1 MYRKSLADMANNSV
15 SKLPNPVDSSA
26 FLQRLVKLPI
36 VHSALTVASDYY
48 GKAKNSGGIIGKT
61 IGVAERTAIGV
72 AGKAVPYAQILTP
85 LAAQPLEKFD
95 SLANY
100 GLEKLESTVP
110 VITKEPQVI
119 YSETK
124 QLVTDKVSPAVNK
137 INSMS
142 EVVLGTK
149 LAQFGLDI
157 VENSLDI
164 AANVI
169 NRFLPADSSSE
180 KNGQQN
186 GYLHESAPEDKT
198 ARVGYLFRKA
208 LYLANNVA
216 KRVFGLAQS
225 RVDSAV
231 SVTDN
236 VVNSARKTLNNILD
250 KTELSEAPQQNGD
263 HKPSRKHKKSQ

>member
-1 MYRKSLADMANNSV
+1 MANNSV

-36 VHSALTVASDYY
+36 VHTALTVASDYY

-61 IGVAERTAIGV
+61 IGLAESTAIGV

-95 SLANY
+95 SLAHY
-100 GLEKLESTVP
+100 GLEKLEATVP
-110 VITKEPQVI
+110 VILKEPSAI

-124 QLVTDKVSPAVNK
+124 ELVNARVSPAVQK
-137 INSMS
+137 INSIS

-157 VENSLDI
+157 VENSLDV

-186 GYLHESAPEDKT
+186 GYLHEAAPEDKTT

-208 LYLANNVA
+208 LYLVNNVA
-216 KRVFGLAQS
+216 KRVFGIAQS

-236 VVNSARKTLNNILD
+236 VVNSARKTLNNILPNS
-250 KTELSEAPQQNGD
+250 ELTEAPQQNGD

>member
-1 MYRKSLADMANNSV
+1 MANNSV
-15 SKLPNPVDSSA
+15 AKLPNPVDSSQ

-36 VHSALTVASDYY
+36 VHSALAVASDYY
-48 GKAKNSGGIIGKT
+48 GKVKNSGGIIAKT
-61 IGVAERTAIGV
+61 INVAERTAIGV

-85 LAAQPLEKFD
+85 LAAQPLEKID
-95 SLANY
+95 NLASF

-124 QLVTDKVSPAVNK
+124 ELVNAKVSPAVKK
-137 INSMS
+137 IESVS
-142 EVVLGTK
+142 EVVLATR

-157 VENSLDI
+157 VENCLDT
-164 AANVI
+164 AANLF

-186 GYLHESAPEDKT
+186 GFLHETAPEEKT
-198 ARVGYLFRKA
+198 ARLGYLFRKA
-208 LYLANNVA
+208 LYLANTVT
-216 KRVFGLAQS
+216 KRIFGLAQS

-236 VVNSARKTLNNILD
+236 VVNSARKHLVGLAPNIFPNNACPV
-250 KTELSEAPQQNGD
+250 SN
-263 HKPSRKHKKSQ
+263 